1 MDRETG
7 LHTTNIPKQNNSE
20 PRKMHAAPPI
30 PSEIINWEILNE
42 IVSMDEDDPDFSK
55 NLIIQFLDQAQT
67 TFDQIEQ
74 ELNTSQDLTQLSSLG
89 HFLKGSSAALGLQR
103 IAWACERIQN
113 YGRKREGSLASQ
125 QDNAHYLSLIAE
137 TLQLARQEFG
147 LAKQELS
154 KFYNTDF

>member
-1 MDRETG
+1 M
-7 LHTTNIPKQNNSE
+7 
-20 PRKMHAAPPI
+20 
-30 PSEIINWEILNE
+30 
-42 IVSMDEDDPDFSK
+42 
-55 NLIIQFLDQAQT
+55 DQAQT

-125 QDNAHYLSLIAE
+125 QDDAHYLSLIAE